1 MTASGASQ
9 SASPPPR
16 TAKSIFLA
24 LALGGLGGAA
34 AFAAGLPLPWMIGAI
49 MATTAAAV
57 MGLPIAVPNRL
68 RSVMVAIL
76 GVMLGSAFEPAMLER
91 FADWAV
97 SLACLIL
104 YTILAGAACFLYFRR
119 VMHYDP
125 ITAYFSAMP
134 GGLSE
139 MILAGAEQGGDE
151 RVISLTHASRILL
164 VILILPFALQIA
176 GIYDPA
182 LRGQGQ
188 AELGALSVPDLGLLT
203 LCGIF
208 GFLIGRAVRLPAAA
222 MVGPMILSAAVHLAG
237 VTAARPPAEL
247 INVAQVIVGSAIGCR
262 FVGVRFGFVRRTMGA
277 ALGSTLVL
285 LSIAAILA
293 AAMQE
298 LTGLDFEACLLA
310 FSPGGVAEMSLV
322 ALALGVDAAFVSSHH
337 IVRIFFVV
345 VVAPSSF
352 RLAKSRF

>member
-9 SASPPPR
+9 SASPPPQ
-16 TAKSIFLA
+16 TAKSFLLA
-24 LALGGLGGAA
+24 LALGGPGGAA

-57 MGLPIAVPNRL
+57 MGLSIAVPNRL

-125 ITAYFSAMP
+125 IT
-134 GGLSE
+134 GV
-139 MILAGAEQGGDE
+139 EQGGDE